1 MLTSILV
8 TSSPLI
14 LDWLPLS
21 ADPDTGIGEQVVYLG
36 GELGTHVLRVGMQ
49 DRVGKKADK
58 VTLVGS

>member
-1 MLTSILV
+1 MLTSSLV

-36 GELGTHVLRVGMQ
+36 GELGTHVPRVGMQ